1 MSQQNGCC
9 PVKMAGLYRFPSAR
23 HKHTHTQ
30 VVLQIMACSVCTTL
44 HLPTQLQTIAL
55 SQYINV
61 GWVWSIH
68 KQSSTTTPHQGHL
81 DAMIESRR
89 SLPIASSFASLVL
102 TGPHWSSLVP
112 HWSSL
117 VLTGPHWS
125 SLVLTG
131 PHWSSLVLTGPHW
144 SSLVLISPH
153 WSSLVLIGP
162 HWSSLVLIG
171 PHWSSL
177 VLIGPHWSSLVLT
190 GPHWSSLVLTGPHW
204 SSLVL
209 TGPHWSSLVLTGP
222 HWSSLVLVGPH
233 WSSLAHLHTYQTQVF
248 SCSQESTLHRRV
260 GVGAVNLMSSL
271 RLNDVFCLLLLF
283 NRVCSRDK
291 GVTPQ

>member
-30 VVLQIMACSVCTTL
+30 VVLQMMACSVCTTL
-44 HLPTQLQTIAL
+44 HPPTQLQTIAL

-102 TGPHWSSLVP
+102 TGPHWSSLV
-112 HWSSL
+112 
-117 VLTGPHWS
+117 LT
-125 SLVLTG
+125 
-131 PHWSSLVLTGPHW
+131 
-144 SSLVLISPH
+144 
-153 WSSLVLIGP
+153 
-162 HWSSLVLIG
+162 
-171 PHWSSL
+171 
-177 VLIGPHWSSLVLT
+177 
-190 GPHWSSLVLTGPHW
+190 
-204 SSLVL
+204 
-209 TGPHWSSLVLTGP
+209 
-222 HWSSLVLVGPH
+222 GPH

-260 GVGAVNLMSSL
+260 GWGW
-271 RLNDVFCLLLLF
+271 
-283 NRVCSRDK
+283 
-291 GVTPQ
+291 